1 MKVTRQNITE
11 LTKRIQHVFKPK
23 YGKMVT
29 DLRTLNQLEYVN
41 GFVYVKLS
49 QHYTLS
55 EIEEFLVLGSDK
67 NSLDDGIDVLNA
79 KIEMQESD
87 NNNKGEI

>member
-1 MKVTRQNITE
+1 
-11 LTKRIQHVFKPK
+11 
-23 YGKMVT
+23 MVT

-55 EIEEFLVLGSDK
+55 EIEEFLVLV
-67 NSLDDGIDVLNA
+67 GIDFLTRVVR
-79 KIEMQESD
+79 
-87 NNNKGEI
+87 